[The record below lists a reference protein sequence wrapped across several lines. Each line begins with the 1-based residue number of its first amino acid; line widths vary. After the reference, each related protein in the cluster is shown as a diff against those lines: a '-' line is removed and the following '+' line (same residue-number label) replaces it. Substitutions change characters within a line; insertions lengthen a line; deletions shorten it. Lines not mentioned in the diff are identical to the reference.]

1 MRTKRE
7 EQWHIDGTN
16 THSNLSPN
24 PSPKL
29 TLTLALALALALAL
43 TLTPALILSLT
54 LALIPA
60 PNPQPGMNKHSHMS
74 PFDLLLGVALSAQPE
89 DGTPLIHP
97 YVPSRTHAPL
107 AQTLRTHPSHTSVAH
122 ILSASPLHHP
132 TPTPTPTPTPAPYP

>member
-1 MRTKRE
+1 MQAGSKLLRLHVPILLE
-7 EQWHIDGTN
+7 EIEQQSCTVKKLAG
-16 THSNLSPN
+16 
-24 PSPKL
+24 KL

-43 TLTPALILSLT
+43 TLTPALSLSLSLSLS

-97 YVPSRTHAPL
+97 YVPSRTHAFS
-107 AQTLRTHPSHTSVAH
+107 THPSHTPFAH
-122 ILSASPLHHP
+122 FRS
-132 TPTPTPTPTPAPYP
+132 TYP